1 MTSQQL
7 NFVGPQSSSNSVV
20 EWLLKWTGTDTQKAD
35 NNNKKSIYKERL
47 EMRRIYILRIL
58 KINRTKSNQER
69 NECLR

>member
-35 NNNKKSIYKERL
+35 NNNKDQELKMPFQLNIY
-47 EMRRIYILRIL
+47 
-58 KINRTKSNQER
+58 NRVEHAGKNDM
-69 NECLR
+69 L